1 LHPFQHNIMKFPIFE
16 RIDPREIEIRK
27 RELEIL
33 RARRKR
39 QSRIPIV
46 PEISGVLYTDEN
58 ENRNIGVY
66 SNHQN
71 PFRPRL
77 NPEVVLHST
86 RKNCQH
92 RNNKVV
98 GKKDRGNRMSL
109 QDMSLEILMPKNRI
123 KRKKRASR
131 RELSSFRSS
140 SVSPKKNRMKRRKR
154 TKQSR
159 SLSSSVSPK
168 TKLRPHSSKYT
179 GVSFQKKARKW
190 TARLTKPGSGR
201 KEYLGLFETEE
212 EAALKV
218 LQMAQQWGKELRTFI
233 HVK

>member
-1 LHPFQHNIMKFPIFE
+1 
-16 RIDPREIEIRK
+16 
-27 RELEIL
+27 
-33 RARRKR
+33 
-39 QSRIPIV
+39 
-46 PEISGVLYTDEN
+46 
-58 ENRNIGVY
+58 
-66 SNHQN
+66 
-71 PFRPRL
+71 
-77 NPEVVLHST
+77 
-86 RKNCQH
+86 
-92 RNNKVV
+92 
-98 GKKDRGNRMSL
+98 
-109 QDMSLEILMPKNRI
+109 
-123 KRKKRASR
+123 
-131 RELSSFRSS
+131 
-140 SVSPKKNRMKRRKR
+140 MKRRKR

-168 TKLRPHSSKYT
+168 KKLRLHSSKYT

>member
-1 LHPFQHNIMKFPIFE
+1 MKFPIFE

-39 QSRIPIV
+39 QSRIPLV

-58 ENRNIGVY
+58 ENRNICVY
-66 SNHQN
+66 SNYQN
-71 PFRPRL
+71 PFRPKL

-92 RNNKVV
+92 RNTKVV
-98 GKKDRGNRMSL
+98 GKKDRENRMSL

-123 KRKKRASR
+123 KRKKWASR
-131 RELSSFRSS
+131 RELSPFRSS

-159 SLSSSVSPK
+159 SLSSRSSSVSPNVQ